1 MATTAQSVADL
12 CLAARDA
19 ARELGATPSVTR
31 ERALEAIA
39 DALVA
44 RTDEILEANA
54 RDMDAGR
61 EAGLTAALL
70 DRLLLTPE
78 RIAAIAAG
86 ARQVAALPDPVGE
99 IIGGGRLANGLELKK
114 VRVPLG
120 VVAIVYEARP
130 NVTIDAAVLCLK
142 SGNACVLRGSSSAA
156 HSNAV
161 LAGIA
166 AAGGGGRG
174 AARRVRVARRRR
186 WPRGARRARDA
197 GGRRRPHHPARRGGP
212 EGGAQ
217 GRRDRAR

>member
-12 CLAARDA
+12 CLAAREA
-19 ARELGATPSVTR
+19 ARELAATDSVTR

-54 RDMDAGR
+54 RDMEAGR

-78 RIAAIAAG
+78 RIAAIAGG

-99 IIGGGRLANGLELKK
+99 IIGGGRLANGLEMQKL
-114 VRVPLG
+114 RVPLG

-142 SGNACVLRGSSSAA
+142 SGQRLRPARVL
-156 HSNAV
+156 V
-161 LAGIA
+161 
-166 AAGGGGRG
+166 GG
-174 AARRVRVARRRR
+174 ALQ
-186 WPRGARRARDA
+186 RGARRDRRARPPRARDC
-197 GGRRRPHHPARRGGP
+197 P
-212 EGGAQ
+212 
-217 GRRDRAR
+217 RARSRSSPAAGARSSPSSRPRRASST